1 MTQIEKDNLYMQRCL
16 DLASLAGVNV
26 SPNPMVGAVIV
37 LEEEIIGE
45 GYHQFFG
52 GHHAE
57 VNAIN
62 NVPIE
67 LINQLNLATIYVSL
81 EPCAHMGKTPPCVDL
96 ILKHKFKRVVVGC
109 KDLNPL
115 VSGKSIELMKNAAIE
130 VTTGILEKECLKLN
144 KRFFTFQLK
153 KRPYVILKWAQT
165 KDGFIDKNREEE
177 EITIDRK
184 INWISHPDTQS
195 IVHYWRSKEQAILV
209 GWKTIEHD
217 NPSLTVREVK
227 GLNPLRIIID
237 SNLNM
242 PKDSKVFTD
251 GDKTVIINKIKNE
264 EIGNVSF
271 VKLQQI
277 TTKTILSFLYDLEI
291 SSVFVEGG
299 SGTLQHFILD
309 GLWDEARIIQ
319 SKIIF
324 GDGIKAPKISGIPS
338 KTYSFA
344 KDQLFHYFK

>member
-1 MTQIEKDNLYMQRCL
+1 MTQYQKDDLYMQRCL
-16 DLASLAGVNV
+16 DLAALAGVNA

-37 LEEEIIGE
+37 YQDEIIGE

-52 GHHAE
+52 GPHAE

-62 NVPIE
+62 SVAADDKHKLE
-67 LINQLNLATIYVSL
+67 HSTIYVSL
-81 EPCAHMGKTPPCVDL
+81 EPCSHTGKTPPCADL
-96 ILKHKFKRVVVGC
+96 LVNSNFKRVVIGC
-109 KDLNPL
+109 KDPNEL
-115 VSGKSIELMKNAAIE
+115 VSGKGIQKLIDAKIE
-130 VTTGILEKECLKLN
+130 VKVGVLENECIKIN
-144 KRFFTFQLK
+144 KRFFTYQIK

-177 EITIDRK
+177 TDINRK
-184 INWISHPDTQS
+184 INWISHPNTQS
-195 IVHYWRSKEQAILV
+195 LVHYWRSKEQAILV

-227 GLNPLRIIID
+227 GLNPLRIVID

-251 GDKTVIINKIKNE
+251 GDKTIILNKIKNE

-271 VKLQQI
+271 VKLNQI
-277 TTKTILSFLYDLEI
+277 STKSILQFLYELEI

-299 SGTLQHFILD
+299 SGTLQHFLLD

-319 SKIIF
+319 GNVLFKE
-324 GDGIKAPKISGIPS
+324 GIKAPKINGIPS
-338 KTYSFA
+338 KTYTFSE
-344 KDQLFHYFK
+344 DQIYQYYK

>member
-1 MTQIEKDNLYMQRCL
+1 MNQSEKDNIYMQRCL
-16 DLASLAGVNV
+16 YLASLAGVNV

-37 LEEEIIGE
+37 YEDEIIGE

-52 GHHAE
+52 GPHAE
-57 VNAIN
+57 VNAVN
-62 NVPIE
+62 DVHYD
-67 LINQLNLATIYVSL
+67 LASKLNEATIYVSL
-81 EPCAHMGKTPPCVDL
+81 EPCAHTGKTPPCLDL
-96 ILKHKFKRVVVGC
+96 ILKHKFKRVVIGC
-109 KDLNPL
+109 KDPNPL
-115 VSGKSIELMKNAAIE
+115 VSGKSIELLIAAGIE
-130 VTTGILEKECLKLN
+130 VNIGILEKECLKLN
-144 KRFFTFQLK
+144 KRFFTYQLK

-165 KDGFIDKNREEE
+165 KDGYIDKNRDEET
-177 EITIDRK
+177 TIDRK

-195 IVHYWRSKEQAILV
+195 IVHHWRSKEQAILV

-251 GDKTVIINKIKNE
+251 GDKTIIINKIKTE
-264 EIGNVSF
+264 ESGNVSF
-271 VKLQQI
+271 VKLAQI
-277 TTKTILSFLYDLEI
+277 TTRTILTFLYELEI

-299 SGTLQHFILD
+299 SGTLQHFLLD
-309 GLWDEARIIQ
+309 GLWDEARVIQ
-319 SKIIF
+319 SKVSF
-324 GDGIKAPKISGIPS
+324 GDGIKAPKINGIPS

-344 KDQLFHYFK
+344 KDQIFHYFK

>member
-1 MTQIEKDNLYMQRCL
+1 MYMQRCL
-16 DLASLAGVNV
+16 DLANLAGVNV
-26 SPNPMVGAVIV
+26 SPNPMVGSVIV
-37 LEEEIIGE
+37 LNDEIIGE

-52 GHHAE
+52 GPHAE

-62 NVPIE
+62 NVSKD
-67 LINQLNLATIYVSL
+67 LYDLLDKSTIYVSL
-81 EPCAHMGKTPPCVDL
+81 EPCAHTGKTPPCVDL
-96 ILKHKFKRVVVGC
+96 ILKNHFNRVVIGC
-109 KDLNPL
+109 KDPNPL
-115 VSGKSIELMKNAAIE
+115 VSGKSIEKIKNAGIE
-130 VTTGILEKECLKLN
+130 VEVGILEKECLKLN
-144 KRFFTFQLK
+144 KRFFTYQIK

-165 KDGFIDKNREEE
+165 KDGYIDKNRDED
-177 EITIDRK
+177 IIIDRK

-251 GDKTVIINKIKNE
+251 GDKTIIINKIKDE
-264 EIGNVSF
+264 EIENVSF

-277 TTKTILSFLYDLEI
+277 TTKTILSILYDLEI

-299 SGTLQHFILD
+299 TGTLQHFILD

-319 SKIIF
+319 SKTLF
-324 GDGIKAPKISGIPS
+324 CDGIKAPKINGIPS

-344 KDQLFHYFK
+344 QDQIFHYFK

>member
-1 MTQIEKDNLYMQRCL
+1 MTQIEKDKIFMQRCL
-16 DLASLAGVNV
+16 DLASLAGVDV
-26 SPNPMVGAVIV
+26 SPSPMVGAVIV
-37 LEEEIIGE
+37 LEDEIIGE

-52 GHHAE
+52 GPHAE
-57 VNAIN
+57 VNAVN
-62 NVPIE
+62 NVPTE
-67 LINQLNLATIYVSL
+67 FINRLNLATIYVSL
-81 EPCAHMGKTPPCVDL
+81 EPCAHTGKTPPCVDL
-96 ILKHKFKRVVVGC
+96 ILKLNFKRVVVGC
-109 KDLNPL
+109 KDPNPL
-115 VSGKSIELMKNAAIE
+115 VSGKSIELMKDAGIN
-130 VTTGILEKECLKLN
+130 VTSGILENECHKLN
-144 KRFFTFQLK
+144 KRFFTYQLK

-165 KDGFIDKNREEE
+165 KDGFIDINRDEETE
-177 EITIDRK
+177 RK

-195 IVHYWRSKEQAILV
+195 LVHHWRSKEQAILV

-271 VKLQQI
+271 VKLNQI
-277 TTKTILSFLYDLEI
+277 TTRSILSYLYELEI
-291 SSVFVEGG
+291 NSVFVEGG

-319 SKIIF
+319 SKNKF
-324 GDGIKAPKISGIPS
+324 EDGIKAPKINGIPS
-338 KTYSFA
+338 KTYTFA
-344 KDQLFHYFK
+344 DDQLFHYIK

>member
-1 MTQIEKDNLYMQRCL
+1 MTQTEKDKMFMQRCL
-16 DLASLAGVNV
+16 DLAGLAGVNV

-52 GHHAE
+52 GPHAE
-57 VNAIN
+57 VNAVN
-62 NVPIE
+62 NVPSN
-67 LINQLNLATIYVSL
+67 LIDSLNQATIYVSL
-81 EPCAHMGKTPPCVDL
+81 EPCAHTGKTPPCLDL

-109 KDLNPL
+109 KDPNPL
-115 VSGKSIELMKNAAIE
+115 VSGRSIELMKDASIN
-130 VTTGILEKECLKLN
+130 VTTGILESECLKLN
-144 KRFFTFQLK
+144 KRFFTYQLK

-165 KDGFIDKNREEE
+165 KDGFIDLNRDEETE
-177 EITIDRK
+177 RK

-195 IVHYWRSKEQAILV
+195 IVHHWRSKEQAILV

-264 EIGNVSF
+264 ESGNVSF
-271 VKLQQI
+271 VKLPQI
-277 TTKTILSFLYDLEI
+277 TTRTILSFLYDLEI

-299 SGTLQHFILD
+299 SGTIQHFLLD

-319 SKIIF
+319 SKTSF
-324 GDGIKAPKISGIPS
+324 GDGIKAPKINGIPA

-344 KDQLFHYFK
+344 EDQLFHYFK

>member
-1 MTQIEKDNLYMQRCL
+1 MKQVEKDRMFMQRCL
-16 DLASLAGVNV
+16 DLAGLVGVSV
-26 SPNPMVGAVIV
+26 SPNPMVGSVIV
-37 LEEEIIGE
+37 LNDEIIGE

-52 GHHAE
+52 GPHAE
-57 VNAIN
+57 VNAVN
-62 NVPIE
+62 NVSKDKKDL
-67 LINQLNLATIYVSL
+67 LIQATIYVSL
-81 EPCAHMGKTPPCVDL
+81 EPCNHTGKTPPCLDL
-96 ILKHKFKRVVVGC
+96 ILKHQFKRVVIGC
-109 KDLNPL
+109 KDPNPL
-115 VSGKSIELMKNAAIE
+115 VSGKSIEILKNKGIE
-130 VTTGILEKECLKLN
+130 VEVGILEKECLKLN
-144 KRFFTFQLK
+144 KRFFTYQLK

-165 KDGFIDKNREEE
+165 KDGFIDKIREEE
-177 EITIDRK
+177 EISIDRK
-184 INWISHPDTQS
+184 INWISHTDTQS

-277 TTKTILSFLYDLEI
+277 TTKTILSFLYELEI

>member
-1 MTQIEKDNLYMQRCL
+1 MTQIEKDNLYMHRCL

-37 LEEEIIGE
+37 LDDEIIGE

-52 GHHAE
+52 GPHAE
-57 VNAIN
+57 VNAVN
-62 NVPIE
+62 NVPTE
-67 LINQLNLATIYVSL
+67 LFNLLNQATIYVSL
-81 EPCAHMGKTPPCVDL
+81 EPCAHTGKTPPCVDL
-96 ILKHKFKRVVVGC
+96 ILKHKFKRVVIGC
-109 KDLNPL
+109 KDPNPL
-115 VSGKSIELMKNAAIE
+115 VSGKSIELMKNSCIE
-130 VTTGILEKECLKLN
+130 VSVGILEKECIKLN
-144 KRFFTFQLK
+144 KRFFTYQIK

-165 KDGFIDKNREEE
+165 KDGYIDVNRDEENE
-177 EITIDRK
+177 RK
-184 INWISHPDTQS
+184 INWISHSDTQS
-195 IVHYWRSKEQAILV
+195 IVHHWRSKEQAILV

-264 EIGNVSF
+264 ESGNVSF
-271 VKLQQI
+271 VKLNQI
-277 TTKTILSFLYDLEI
+277 TTRTILTYLYELEI

-299 SGTLQHFILD
+299 SGTLQHFLLD

-319 SKIIF
+319 SQNKF
-324 GDGIKAPKISGIPS
+324 EDGVKAPKINGIPS
-338 KTYSFA
+338 KTYTFA
-344 KDQLFHYFK
+344 EDQLFHYFK

>member
-1 MTQIEKDNLYMQRCL
+1 MNQSEKDIIYMQRCL

-37 LEEEIIGE
+37 LDDEIIGE
-45 GYHQFFG
+45 GYHHFFG
-52 GHHAE
+52 GPHAE
-57 VNAIN
+57 VNAVN
-62 NVPIE
+62 NVPTDF
-67 LINQLNLATIYVSL
+67 INRLNLATIYVSL
-81 EPCAHMGKTPPCVDL
+81 EPCAHTGKTPPCVDL
-96 ILKHKFKRVVVGC
+96 ILKHKFNRVVIGC
-109 KDLNPL
+109 KDPNPF
-115 VSGKSIELMKNAAIE
+115 VSGRSIELLIEAGIE
-130 VTTGILEKECLKLN
+130 VNVGILEKECFKLN
-144 KRFFTFQLK
+144 KRFFTYQLK

-165 KDGFIDKNREEE
+165 KDGFIDINRDEETE
-177 EITIDRK
+177 RK

-195 IVHYWRSKEQAILV
+195 LVHHWRSKEQAILV

-264 EIGNVSF
+264 ETGNVSF
-271 VKLQQI
+271 VKLNQI
-277 TTKTILSFLYDLEI
+277 TTRSILSYLYELEI
-291 SSVFVEGG
+291 NSVFVEGG

-319 SKIIF
+319 SKNKF
-324 GDGIKAPKISGIPS
+324 EDGIKAPKINGIPS
-338 KTYSFA
+338 KTYTFA
-344 KDQLFHYFK
+344 DDQLFHYFK

>member
-1 MTQIEKDNLYMQRCL
+1 MNQVQKDNLFMQRCL
-16 DLASLAGVNV
+16 DIAALAGVNA
-26 SPNPMVGAVIV
+26 SPNPMVGSVIV
-37 LEEEIIGE
+37 YNDEIIGE

-52 GHHAE
+52 GPHAE
-57 VNAIN
+57 VNA
-62 NVPIE
+62 VKSVSE
-67 LINQLNLATIYVSL
+67 SDLSKLKEASIYVSL
-81 EPCAHMGKTPPCVDL
+81 EPCSHTGKTPPCVDL
-96 ILKHKFKRVVVGC
+96 IIKHQFKRVVIGC
-109 KDLNPL
+109 QDPNPL
-115 VSGKSIELMKNAAIE
+115 VAGRSIVKLKDAGIE
-130 VTTGILEKECLKLN
+130 VVLGIKEKECIQLN
-144 KRFFTFQLK
+144 KRFFTYQIK

-177 EITIDRK
+177 NEDLRQ
-184 INWISHPDTQS
+184 INWISNPDTQS

-227 GLNPLRIIID
+227 GLNPLRVIID

-251 GDKTVIINKIKNE
+251 GDKTLIINKIKNQE
-264 EIGNVSF
+264 VGNVSY
-271 VKLQQI
+271 VKLHQI
-277 TTKTILSFLYDLEI
+277 TTKSILNYLYELEI

-319 SKIIF
+319 GDIRF
-324 GDGIKAPKISGIPS
+324 GDGVKAPKINGIPS
-338 KTYSFA
+338 KTYSFSS
-344 KDQLFHYFK
+344 DQIFQYYK

>member
-1 MTQIEKDNLYMQRCL
+1 MTQLEKDTIYMQRCI
-16 DLASLAGVNV
+16 DLAALAGVNA
-26 SPNPMVGAVIV
+26 SPNPMVGSVIV
-37 LEEEIIGE
+37 LNDEIIGE

-52 GHHAE
+52 GPHAE
-57 VNAIN
+57 VNA
-62 NVPIE
+62 VKSVKKE
-67 LINQLNLATIYVSL
+67 DLEKLNQSTIYVSL
-81 EPCAHMGKTPPCVDL
+81 EPCNHIGKTPPCVDL
-96 ILKHKFKRVVVGC
+96 ILKYNFKRVVIGC
-109 KDLNPL
+109 KDPNPL
-115 VSGKSIELMKNAAIE
+115 VAGKSIEKLIKA
-130 VTTGILEKECLKLN
+130 GIDVSVGIKEKECIKLN
-144 KRFFTFQLK
+144 KRFFTFQIK

-165 KDGFIDKNREEE
+165 KDGYIDKNRDEENE
-177 EITIDRK
+177 EIRK
-184 INWISHPDTQS
+184 INWISNPETQS

-251 GDKTVIINKIKNE
+251 GDKTVILNKIKNE
-264 EIGNVSF
+264 EVGNVSF
-271 VKLQQI
+271 VKLSQI
-277 TTKTILSFLYDLEI
+277 TTKSILNYLYEIEI

-319 SKIIF
+319 SEIKF
-324 GDGIKAPKISGIPS
+324 HDGIKAPKINGLPH
-338 KTYSFA
+338 KTYTFS
-344 KDQLFHYFK
+344 KDYIFQYYK

>member
-1 MTQIEKDNLYMQRCL
+1 MTETEIDKMYMHRCL
-16 DLASLAGVNV
+16 DLASSAGVSV
-26 SPNPMVGAVIV
+26 APNPMVGSVIV
-37 LEEEIIGE
+37 LNNEIIGE

-52 GHHAE
+52 GPHAE
-57 VNAIN
+57 VNAVN
-62 NVPIE
+62 SVSE
-67 LINQLNLATIYVSL
+67 EYKDSLNLATIYVSL
-81 EPCAHMGKTPPCVDL
+81 EPCTHTGKTPPCVDL
-96 ILKHKFKRVVVGC
+96 IIKNKFKRVVIGC
-109 KDLNPL
+109 KDPNPL
-115 VSGKSIELMKNAAIE
+115 VSGKSIELLKNAGIAVE
-130 VTTGILEKECLKLN
+130 LGILEKECIKLN
-144 KRFFTFQLK
+144 KRFFTYQIK

-165 KDGFIDKNREEE
+165 KDGFIDKNRDENEY
-177 EITIDRK
+177 DRK

-251 GDKTVIINKIKNE
+251 GDKTVIINKIKNQE
-264 EIGNVSF
+264 VGNVSF
-271 VKLQQI
+271 VKLHEI
-277 TTKTILSFLYDLEI
+277 TTKTILSFLYNLEI

-324 GDGIKAPKISGIPS
+324 GDGIKAPKINGIPS
-338 KTYSFA
+338 KTYSFSQ
-344 KDQLFHYFK
+344 DQLFHYFK

>member
-1 MTQIEKDNLYMQRCL
+1 MNQSEKDIIYMQRCL

-37 LEEEIIGE
+37 LDDEIIGE
-45 GYHQFFG
+45 GYHHFFG
-52 GHHAE
+52 GPHAE
-57 VNAIN
+57 VNAVN
-62 NVPIE
+62 NVPTDF
-67 LINQLNLATIYVSL
+67 INRLNLATIYVSL
-81 EPCAHMGKTPPCVDL
+81 EPCAHTGKTPPCVDL
-96 ILKHKFKRVVVGC
+96 ILKHKFNRVVVGC
-109 KDLNPL
+109 KDPNPL
-115 VSGKSIELMKNAAIE
+115 VSGKSIELMKDAGIN
-130 VTTGILEKECLKLN
+130 VTSGILENECHKLN
-144 KRFFTFQLK
+144 KRFFTYQLK

-165 KDGFIDKNREEE
+165 KDGFIDINRDEETE
-177 EITIDRK
+177 RK

-195 IVHYWRSKEQAILV
+195 LVHHWRSKEQAILV

-264 EIGNVSF
+264 ETGNVSF
-271 VKLQQI
+271 VKLNQI
-277 TTKTILSFLYDLEI
+277 TTRSILSYLYELEI
-291 SSVFVEGG
+291 NSVFVEGG

-319 SKIIF
+319 SKNKF
-324 GDGIKAPKISGIPS
+324 EDGIKAPKINGIPS
-338 KTYSFA
+338 KTYTFA
-344 KDQLFHYFK
+344 DDQLFHYFK

>member
-1 MTQIEKDNLYMQRCL
+1 MTQVEKDCMYMQRCL
-16 DLASLAGVNV
+16 DLANLAGVNV
-26 SPNPMVGAVIV
+26 SPNPMVGSVIV
-37 LEEEIIGE
+37 LNDEIIGE

-52 GHHAE
+52 GPHAE

-62 NVPIE
+62 NVSKDQY
-67 LINQLNLATIYVSL
+67 NFLNKSTIYVSL
-81 EPCAHMGKTPPCVDL
+81 EPCAHTGKTPPCVDL
-96 ILKHKFKRVVVGC
+96 ILKNQFNRVVIGC
-109 KDLNPL
+109 KDPNPL
-115 VSGKSIELMKNAAIE
+115 VSGKSIEKIKNAGIE
-130 VTTGILEKECLKLN
+130 VEVGILEKECLKLN
-144 KRFFTFQLK
+144 KRFFTYQIK

-165 KDGFIDKNREEE
+165 KDGYIDKNREED
-177 EITIDRK
+177 IIIDRK

-251 GDKTVIINKIKNE
+251 GDKTIIINKIKDE
-264 EIGNVSF
+264 EIENVSF

-277 TTKTILSFLYDLEI
+277 TTKTILSILYDLEI

-299 SGTLQHFILD
+299 TGTLQHFILD

-319 SKIIF
+319 SKVLF
-324 GDGIKAPKISGIPS
+324 NDGIKAPKINGIPS

-344 KDQLFHYFK
+344 QDQIFHYFK

>member
-1 MTQIEKDNLYMQRCL
+1 MNQTEKDKMFMQRCL

-52 GHHAE
+52 GPHAE
-57 VNAIN
+57 VNAVN
-62 NVPIE
+62 NVPSN
-67 LINQLNLATIYVSL
+67 LIDSLNQATIYVSL
-81 EPCAHMGKTPPCVDL
+81 EPCTHTGKTPPCLDL

-109 KDLNPL
+109 KDPNPL
-115 VSGKSIELMKNAAIE
+115 VSGRSIQIMTDAGIE
-130 VTTGILEKECLKLN
+130 VKSGILEKECIKLN
-144 KRFFTFQLK
+144 KRFFTYLLK

-165 KDGFIDKNREEE
+165 KDGFIDINRDEETE
-177 EITIDRK
+177 RK

-195 IVHYWRSKEQAILV
+195 IVHHWRSKEQAILV

-264 EIGNVSF
+264 ESGNVSF
-271 VKLQQI
+271 VKLPQI
-277 TTKTILSFLYDLEI
+277 TTRKILSFLYDLEI

-299 SGTLQHFILD
+299 SGTLQHFLLD

-319 SKIIF
+319 SQNKF
-324 GDGIKAPKISGIPS
+324 GDGVKAPKTNGIPS
-338 KTYSFA
+338 KTYTFA
-344 KDQLFHYFK
+344 EDQLFHYFK

>member
-1 MTQIEKDNLYMQRCL
+1 MTETEIDKMYMHRCL
-16 DLASLAGVNV
+16 DLASSAGVSV
-26 SPNPMVGAVIV
+26 APNPMVGSVIV
-37 LEEEIIGE
+37 LNNEIIGE

-52 GHHAE
+52 GPHAE
-57 VNAIN
+57 VNAVN
-62 NVPIE
+62 SVSE
-67 LINQLNLATIYVSL
+67 EYKDSLNLATIYVSL
-81 EPCAHMGKTPPCVDL
+81 EPCTHTGKTPPCVDL
-96 ILKHKFKRVVVGC
+96 IIKNKFKRVVIGC
-109 KDLNPL
+109 KDPNPL
-115 VSGKSIELMKNAAIE
+115 VSGKSIELLKNAGIAVE
-130 VTTGILEKECLKLN
+130 LGILEKECIKLN
-144 KRFFTFQLK
+144 KRFFTYQIK

-165 KDGFIDKNREEE
+165 KDGFIDKNRDENEY
-177 EITIDRK
+177 DRK

-251 GDKTVIINKIKNE
+251 GDKTVIINKIKNQE
-264 EIGNVSF
+264 VGNVSF
-271 VKLQQI
+271 VKLHEI
-277 TTKTILSFLYDLEI
+277 TTKTILSFLYNLEI

-309 GLWDEARIIQ
+309 GLWDESRIIQ

-324 GDGIKAPKISGIPS
+324 GDGIKAPKINGIPS
-338 KTYSFA
+338 KTYSFSQ
-344 KDQLFHYFK
+344 DQLFHYFK

>member
-1 MTQIEKDNLYMQRCL
+1 MTQIEKDCMYMQRCL
-16 DLASLAGVNV
+16 DLANLAGVNV
-26 SPNPMVGAVIV
+26 SPNPMVGSVIV
-37 LEEEIIGE
+37 LNDEIIGE

-52 GHHAE
+52 GPHAE

-62 NVPIE
+62 NVSKD
-67 LINQLNLATIYVSL
+67 LYDLLDKSTIYVSL
-81 EPCAHMGKTPPCVDL
+81 EPCAHTGKTPPCVDL
-96 ILKHKFKRVVVGC
+96 ILKNHFNRVVIGC
-109 KDLNPL
+109 KDPNPL
-115 VSGKSIELMKNAAIE
+115 VSGKSIEKIKNAGIE
-130 VTTGILEKECLKLN
+130 VEVGILEKECLKLN
-144 KRFFTFQLK
+144 KRFFTYQIK

-165 KDGFIDKNREEE
+165 KDGYIDKNRDED
-177 EITIDRK
+177 IIIDRK

-251 GDKTVIINKIKNE
+251 GDKTIIINKIKDE
-264 EIGNVSF
+264 EIENVSF

-277 TTKTILSFLYDLEI
+277 TTKTILSILYDLEI

-299 SGTLQHFILD
+299 TGTLQHFILD

-319 SKIIF
+319 SKTLF
-324 GDGIKAPKISGIPS
+324 CDGIKAPKINGIPS

-344 KDQLFHYFK
+344 QDQIFHYFK